1 MQLKKRSGEN
11 PETAIHTMMSIQEGG
26 DINMI
31 RGKLKSRLK
40 ALLGIFAAGAL
51 LTLIGGGAAQAQD
64 AFGVSSVLLEKI
76 TVTARKR
83 EEPIQNVPL
92 SVTHFSSEQ
101 IDALKVRDLEDLSV
115 SMPNVA
121 LDDIG
126 TVGGIANFSIR
137 GLGIN
142 SSIPSVDPTV
152 GVFVDGVYVGATN
165 GTLFDTFDI
174 ESIEVLRGPQGTL
187 FGRNVTGGAILVNT
201 KNPGDKLEMSFRT
214 SFEGGGESLN
224 SYYMGTVGGPL
235 GETVSARI
243 TAYTNQDNG
252 WFENLHTGEAF
263 GELDVRMVRPVLVW
277 DPTDDLSLVLRYQYE
292 SVDGDG
298 PAAQSHTNGS
308 GDTNAE
314 APFDRDS
321 HDFSIDEEG
330 KRENDTHFF
339 TAQMDWDVD
348 FGGGTITN
356 IFGWR
361 DSETFFALDLDSSPL
376 DLFHAKAWSNYS
388 QWSNELRYTGRF
400 FEKLHATTGVY
411 YFTNEIN
418 YHERRSLFTYVLGA
432 SGQLPP
438 GTDVA
443 QSGGGNYD
451 VETLGLFLSLD
462 YDLTSQLTL
471 AAGTRYTREKREAE
485 IASIATIRPPASL
498 APSCNIVEGPACEFD
513 FTGEETWHSWSP
525 KLGAAYYIS
534 DQANVYGH
542 WTRGFRSGGYNLR
555 NLIPIDTESPGP
567 YDEET
572 IDSFEAGFK
581 VTQDRGRLYGAVFY
595 NLIDDMQR
603 ELNFPIPDGIAQVI
617 RNTADVK
624 MLGFE
629 LDGLVAI
636 ADNLLLLG
644 SVGYINPEYTKVKH
658 DLNFDKNID
667 EKDEALEV
675 PRAAKWTYS
684 IGLTHDTGAASWG
697 RMTSRIN
704 YAYRDKSYFTD
715 DNRGYLLEQNILD
728 AGIDIIPANGR
739 FSIGLYGKNL
749 LNEVKHGGD
758 SQLPHPLGDPRSLA
772 APLGGTFSPLAKG
785 RIFGV
790 QLTYRHRS

>member
-1 MQLKKRSGEN
+1 
-11 PETAIHTMMSIQEGG
+11 
-26 DINMI
+26 MI
-31 RGKLKSRLK
+31 RRKLRSRIK
-40 ALLGIFAAGAL
+40 ALFATFVAG
-51 LTLIGGGAAQAQD
+51 TILILITSTGANAQE
-64 AFGVSSVLLEKI
+64 AFGVSSILLEKI

-101 IDALKVRDLEDLSV
+101 IDALKVRDLESLSV
-115 SMPNVA
+115 TMPNVA

-174 ESIEVLRGPQGTL
+174 ESIEVLRGPQATL

-201 KNPGDKLEMSFRT
+201 KKPGDTLEMSFRT

-252 WFENLHTGEAF
+252 WFKNLHTGEAF
-263 GELDVRMVRPVLVW
+263 GDLDVRMVRPVLVW
-277 DPTDDLSLVLRYQYE
+277 EPTDDLSLVLRYQYE

-298 PAAQSHTNGS
+298 PAAQSHTNGF
-308 GDTNAE
+308 GNTNAL

-348 FGGGTITN
+348 VGDGTITN

-361 DSETFFALDLDSSPL
+361 DSETFSALDLDSSRL
-376 DLFHAKAWSNYS
+376 NLLHAEAWSNYS
-388 QWSNELRYTGRF
+388 QLSNELRYSGRF
-400 FEKLHATTGVY
+400 LEKLHATTGVY

-418 YHERRSLFTYVLGA
+418 YHERRSLLTDVLA
-432 SGQLPP
+432 MSGQLPP

-443 QSGGGNYD
+443 QPGGGNYD
-451 VETLGLFLSLD
+451 IETLGLFMSLD
-462 YDLTSQLTL
+462 YDLTSKLTL
-471 AAGTRYTREKREAE
+471 TAGTRYTREKREAE
-485 IASIATIRPPASL
+485 IALISTIQPPASL
-498 APSCNIVEGPACEFD
+498 APSCNIVEGPPCEFD

-525 KLGAAYYIS
+525 KLGAAYHIS
-534 DQANVYGH
+534 PGANVYGH

-555 NLIPIDTESPGP
+555 NLSPDYSPGP
-567 YDEET
+567 YDEEM

-581 VTQDRGRLYGAVFY
+581 ISKDRGRLYGAVFY
-595 NLIDDMQR
+595 NMIDDMQR
-603 ELNFPIPDGIAQVI
+603 EINFPDPALGIVQLI
-617 RNTADVK
+617 DNTADVETY
-624 MLGFE
+624 GFE
-629 LDGLVAI
+629 LDGLFAI
-636 ADNLLLLG
+636 TENLLLIG
-644 SVGYINPEYTKVKH
+644 SAGYVNPEYTKVKH
-658 DLNFDKNID
+658 DLNLDGSVD
-667 EKDEALEV
+667 ENDLALEL

-684 IGLTHDTGAASWG
+684 VGLTHDTGTTSWG

-715 DNRGYLLEQNILD
+715 DNRGYIQEQNILD
-728 AGIDIIPANGR
+728 AGVDIYPNNWR
-739 FSIGLYGKNL
+739 FSIGLYAKNIL
-749 LNEVKHGGD
+749 DEVKHGGD
-758 SQLPHPLGDPRSLA
+758 SQLPPDLSGV
-772 APLGGTFSPLAKG
+772 PLGGTFSPLAKG
-785 RIFGV
+785 RILGV
-790 QLTYRHRS
+790 QLTYRHGS

>member
-1 MQLKKRSGEN
+1 MLYWKF
-11 PETAIHTMMSIQEGG
+11 EGIIIYTYKERNRG
-26 DINMI
+26 VFNMI
-31 RGKLKSRLK
+31 RRKFRSRIR
-40 ALLGIFAAGAL
+40 ALFTTLAAGAVL
-51 LTLIGGGAAQAQD
+51 ILIGSTGADAQE

-101 IDALKVRDLEDLSV
+101 ISALKVRDLESLSV
-115 SMPNVA
+115 TMPNVA

-165 GTLFDTFDI
+165 GALFDTFDI

-187 FGRNVTGGAILVNT
+187 FGRNVTGGAVLVNT
-201 KNPGDKLEMSFRT
+201 KKPGDKLEMSFRT

-235 GETVSARI
+235 GETVRARI

-252 WFENLHTGEAF
+252 WFENLNTGEAF
-263 GELDVRMVRPVLVW
+263 GDLDVRMVRPVLAW

-298 PAAQSHTNGS
+298 PAAQSHTNGFGS
-308 GDTNAE
+308 TNAI
-314 APFDRDS
+314 ANFDRDS

-339 TAQMDWDVD
+339 TAQADWEVD

-356 IFGWR
+356 IFAWR
-361 DSETFFALDLDSSPL
+361 DSETFSALDLDSSPL
-376 DLFHAKAWSNYS
+376 DLLHAEGWSNYS
-388 QWSNELRYTGRF
+388 QLSNELRYAGRF
-400 FEKLHATTGVY
+400 FESLHATTGVY

-418 YHERRSLFTYVLGA
+418 YHERRSLLTDVLAA
-432 SGQLPP
+432 SGLPLPP

-451 VETLGLFLSLD
+451 IETLGLFLSLD
-462 YDLTSQLTL
+462 YDLTSKLTL
-471 AAGTRYTREKREAE
+471 TAGTRYTREKREAE
-485 IASIATIRPPASL
+485 IVLITTTRPPASL
-498 APSCNIVEGPACEFD
+498 VPSCNVVEGPACEFD

-534 DQANVYGH
+534 PGANVYGH

-555 NLIPIDTESPGP
+555 NLSDVHSPGP

-572 IDSFEAGFK
+572 VDSFEAGFK
-581 VTQDRGRLYGAVFY
+581 VSKDRGRLYGAVFY
-595 NLIDDMQR
+595 NMIDDLQR
-603 ELNFPIPDGIAQVI
+603 EVNFPDEELGLVQLI
-617 RNTADVK
+617 RNTADVEIY
-624 MLGFE
+624 GFE
-629 LDGLVAI
+629 LDGLFAI
-636 ADNLLLLG
+636 TENLLLTG
-644 SVGYINPEYTKVKH
+644 SAGYVNPEYTKVKH
-658 DLNFDKNID
+658 NLNRDLDGNID
-667 EKDEALEV
+667 EDDKALEL

-684 IGLTHDTGAASWG
+684 VGLTHDTGAASWG
-697 RMTSRIN
+697 RMTSRVS

-715 DNRGYLLEQNILD
+715 DNRGYILEQNILD

-739 FSIGLYGKNL
+739 FSIGLYAKNL

-758 SQLPHPLGDPRSLA
+758 SQLPPTLSG

>member
-1 MQLKKRSGEN
+1 
-11 PETAIHTMMSIQEGG
+11 
-26 DINMI
+26 MI
-31 RGKLKSRLK
+31 RRKFKSRLK
-40 ALLGIFAAGAL
+40 ALLGTFAVGAV
-51 LTLIGGGAAQAQD
+51 LTLVSGVAANAQD
-64 AFGVSSVLLEKI
+64 AFGVSSVLLEKV

-92 SVTHFSSEQ
+92 SVTHFSSEE
-101 IDALKVRDLEDLSV
+101 IDALKVRNLESLAV
-115 SMPNVA
+115 KMPNVA

-152 GVFVDGVYVGATN
+152 GVFVDGVYFGAN
-165 GTLFDTFDI
+165 IGGALFDTLDI

-187 FGRNVTGGAILVNT
+187 FGRNVTGGAILINT
-201 KNPGDKLEMSFRT
+201 KKPGDTLEVSFRT

-252 WFENLHTGEAF
+252 WFKNLHTGKAF
-263 GELDVRMVRPVLVW
+263 GDLDVRMVRPVFVW
-277 DPTDDLSLVLRYQYE
+277 EPTDDLNLVLRYQYD
-292 SVDGDG
+292 SIDGDG
-298 PAAQSHTNGS
+298 PAAQNHTNGFGVS
-308 GDTNAE
+308 NA
-314 APFDRDS
+314 AANFDRDS
-321 HDFSIDEEG
+321 HDFSINNEG
-330 KRENDTHFF
+330 KRENEAHFF
-339 TAQMDWDVD
+339 SARADWDVG
-348 FGGGTITN
+348 FGNGTITN

-361 DSETFFALDLDSSPL
+361 DSETFSAVDLDASPL
-376 DLFHAKAWSNYS
+376 ELMSAQAWSNYR

-400 FEKLHATTGVY
+400 FEKLNATTGVY
-411 YFTNEIN
+411 YFSNKIN
-418 YHERRSLFTYVLGA
+418 YHENRSLLTAAIAA
-432 SGQLPP
+432 SGLPFPP
-438 GTDVA
+438 GTDVS
-443 QSGGGNYD
+443 QFGGGNYD

-471 AAGTRYTREKREAE
+471 TAGTRYTRDKRKGE
-485 IASIATIRPPASL
+485 IALIPTSSPL
-498 APSCNIVEGPACEFD
+498 APLPSCNIVEGPACEFD
-513 FTGEETWHSWSP
+513 FIDEETWHSWSP
-525 KLGAAYYIS
+525 KLGATYYIS
-534 DQANVYGH
+534 GEANVYGH

-555 NLIPIDTESPGP
+555 NLSPVHSPGP

-581 VTQDRGRLYGAVFY
+581 VTKDRGRLYGAAFY
-595 NLIDDMQR
+595 NMIDDMQR
-603 ELNFPIPDGIAQVI
+603 EINFPDPALGIVQLI
-617 RNTADVK
+617 DNTADVETY
-624 MLGFE
+624 GFE
-629 LDGLVAI
+629 LDGLFAI
-636 ADNLLLLG
+636 AENLFLTG
-644 SVGYINPEYTKVKH
+644 SVGYVNPEYTKVKH
-658 DLNFDKNID
+658 DLNRDGTLD
-667 EKDEALEV
+667 VKDLALEL

-684 IGLTHDTGAASWG
+684 VGLTHNTGAASWG
-697 RMTSRIN
+697 RMTSRIS

-715 DNRGYLLEQNILD
+715 DNRGYILEQNILD

-749 LNEVKHGGD
+749 LDEVKHGGD
-758 SQLPHPLGDPRSLA
+758 STLPSTLGASPLS

-790 QLTYRHRS
+790 QLTYRHKS